1 MGWCETRAS
10 WKISN
15 IKSWEVLRIL
25 FYALARLCC
34 HDQSGKF
41 FGDSCGFFWGD
52 EISGC
57 IRLIFLFELVQWHGS
72 VVIWVDGVES
82 WNSMI
87 YAHMKARVVGFQIPE
102 FRESRICSS
111 TPVLPRFLWSFTG
124 SKCSKRLWS
133 SSSSSTSSSTTLSKL
148 SITTFWWSEVLP
160 PLLHSYAPGDLDHDD
175 SFFRPRGTHVWVFF
189 STTWCFRMLII

>member
-124 SKCSKRLWS
+124 STCSKKIVVVIIIINIIINNSFETFHHYLLMIRGTP
-133 SSSSSTSSSTTLSKL
+133 SST
-148 SITTFWWSEVLP
+148 P
-160 PLLHSYAPGDLDHDD
+160 
-175 SFFRPRGTHVWVFF
+175 
-189 STTWCFRMLII
+189 